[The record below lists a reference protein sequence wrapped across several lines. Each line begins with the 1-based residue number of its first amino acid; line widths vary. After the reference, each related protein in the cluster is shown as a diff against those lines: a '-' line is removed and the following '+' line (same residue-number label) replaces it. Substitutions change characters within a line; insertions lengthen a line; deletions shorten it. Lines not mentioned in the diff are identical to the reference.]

1 MEVLGEMDTKAF
13 YVQPKLLNEPSLSVK
28 RNECEKETSNYLLP
42 LLCALS
48 KLQEVFH
55 SIHKDIGGT
64 LGSTIGH
71 ILYDDN
77 KCHNI
82 VKFILELNRKEC
94 NICTTSSTESGY
106 N

>member
-1 MEVLGEMDTKAF
+1 MNLLWVWKGTNARKKPQIIF
-13 YVQPKLLNEPSLSVK
+13 YHYFV
-28 RNECEKETSNYLLP
+28 
-42 LLCALS
+42 LS